1 MGRGTS
7 AAPAVQAVPVMGT
20 DFEWSHTDEPHAT
33 RRKQIVAKYPEVK
46 TLFGPD
52 PWLKWKCSFA
62 VLVQVV
68 MCTLVERLTW
78 WQWLLCTYML
88 SGTINHAMTL
98 AMHEIS
104 HNLAFRRP
112 VYNRFFGMV
121 ANLPLGI
128 PASASFTR
136 YHMDHHK
143 YQGEDLVDT
152 DVPTAWEGR
161 FFRSTAR
168 KVLWVLMQP
177 LFYGLRP
184 LLVAPRAPCKWEI
197 INLVVQVAF
206 DAAVYLYCGPKALL
220 YLLVGTL
227 LGMGLHPLAG
237 HFVAEHYSFVK
248 GQETY
253 SYYGPLNWVSFN
265 VGYHN
270 EHHDF
275 PYIPGSR
282 LPLLRAMAPEFYDN
296 LPRHS
301 SWPKVIWTYIF
312 DAAIGPFTRVKRQRL
327 DDDAVRRLNP
337 TAKRTLR
344 SKAKAE

>member
-1 MGRGTS
+1 MGRGS
-7 AAPAVQAVPVMGT
+7 NVAPATAARTSLAT
-20 DFEWSHTDEPHAT
+20 DFEWSYTDEPHAT
-33 RRKQIVAKYPEVK
+33 RRKQIVAKHPEVK

-52 PWLKWKCSFA
+52 PALKWKCSFA

-68 MCTLVERLTW
+68 MCTLVGRLSW

-104 HNLAFRRP
+104 HNLAFRR
-112 VYNRFFGMV
+112 VIYNRFFGMV

-136 YHMDHHK
+136 YHMEHHK

-152 DVPTAWEGR
+152 DVPTDWEGR
-161 FFRSTAR
+161 VFTTTPR
-168 KVLWVLMQP
+168 KTLWMLMQP
-177 LFYGLRP
+177 AFYAFRP
-184 LLVAPRAPCKWEI
+184 LVVAPKVPHKWEI
-197 INLVVQVAF
+197 INLLVQVSF
-206 DAAVYLYCGPKALL
+206 DAAIYYFCGFKALA

-227 LGMGLHPLAG
+227 LGMGIHPLAG
-237 HFVAEHYSFVK
+237 HFVAEHYSFVV

-275 PYIPGSR
+275 PYIAGSR
-282 LPLLRAMAPEFYDN
+282 LPALRQMAPEFYN
-296 LPRHS
+296 EMPRHS
-301 SWPKVIWTYIF
+301 SWTKVIWTYIF
-312 DAAIGPFTRVKRQRL
+312 DSTIGPFTRVKRQRL
-327 DDDAVRRLNP
+327 SDETVRRLNP
-337 TAKRTLR
+337 AASRQLRPKPKRN
-344 SKAKAE
+344 